1 MTMVTTPQNVTAE
14 QLLATPGLG
23 RCELV
28 RGELIM
34 MTPEGFEHGCIA
46 AALCSRLSVFVRQ
59 EKLGLVTGA
68 KTGFQIR
75 RDPDTVRAPDVGF
88 VRAERVPPTRTRGF
102 FQGPP
107 DLAVEVLSPDDRASE
122 VLAKVNDWLAAGCLA
137 VWVVDPAK
145 RAVSVYRKE
154 AQTITWGT
162 ADELS
167 GGDLLPGFR
176 LPVGEIFAE

>member
-1 MTMVTTPQNVTAE
+1 MVTTYHNVTVE

-34 MTPEGFEHGCIA
+34 MTPAGFEHGCIA
-46 AALCSRLSVFVRQ
+46 ADLCTRLSGFVRQ

-68 KTGFQIR
+68 ETGFQIGR
-75 RDPDTVRAPDVGF
+75 NPDTVRAPDVGF
-88 VRAERVPPTRTRGF
+88 VRAQRVPSTRTRGF

-107 DLAVEVLSPDDRASE
+107 DLAVEVLSPDDRAGK

-137 VWVVDPAK
+137 VWVVDPA
-145 RAVSVYRKE
+145 RQTVSVYHKE
-154 AQTITWGT
+154 GQTVTWGT

-167 GGDLLPGFR
+167 GGDVLPGFR
-176 LPVGEIFAE
+176 LPIAEVFAE